1 MYCSQIEK
9 LFKYYI
15 NGGLD
20 EEHSYIIRGHLER
33 CASCRGRVKRLQ
45 IKRII
50 PKVFLVIALA
60 SITLFLIVRSTDKIE
75 LPFGTFGT
83 GTKKVISNIII
94 EIFSRD
100 SEGDLK
106 IVKDF
111 TDSFGGKVISENPL
125 SIKLVKKRV
134 NEFIAD
140 LGKILVF
147 PEDTSEKVEQFV
159 SPLEESD
166 EVCIKIKFITA
177 KAQKGAE

>member
-9 LFKYYI
+9 LFKYYV

-20 EEHSYIIRGHLER
+20 EEHFYIIRRHLKR
-33 CASCRGRVKRLQ
+33 CSTCRVKVRRIQ
-45 IKRII
+45 IKKII
-50 PKVFLVIALA
+50 PKAFLVIALV
-60 SITLFLIVRSTDKIE
+60 SITLFLVVRSTNKIE
-75 LPFGTFGT
+75 LPFGI

-100 SEGDLK
+100 SGGDLK
-106 IVKDF
+106 IIKDF
-111 TDSFGGKVISENPL
+111 TDGFGGEIISENPL
-125 SIKLVKKRV
+125 SIKLVKQRV

-147 PEDTSEKVEQFV
+147 PEDTPRKVKQFV

-166 EVCIKIKFITA
+166 EVCVKIKFITA
-177 KAQKGAE
+177 KAQK